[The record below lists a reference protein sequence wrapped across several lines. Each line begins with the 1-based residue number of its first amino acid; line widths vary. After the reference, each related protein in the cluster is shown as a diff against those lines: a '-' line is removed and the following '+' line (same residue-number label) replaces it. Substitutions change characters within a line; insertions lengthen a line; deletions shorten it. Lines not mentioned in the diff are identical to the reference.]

1 MKIKTITNYL
11 SVIVLALFVNN
22 IQAQYTSAACN
33 SAYENIL
40 TSGTFVANSAG
51 DDNLTT
57 IALPWTFTFYGVNQT
72 TVNVATNG
80 FLTFPGTNI
89 AGAPFTNLALAIGNN
104 GIFPFWDDLNGA
116 PGVYTQS
123 MGTAPNRR
131 FIIQWNKPF
140 FGGSDPV
147 DF

>member
-11 SVIVLALFVNN
+11 SVFVLALFVNN
-22 IQAQYTSAACN
+22 IQAQYTTAACN

-40 TSGTFVANSAG
+40 TSGTFVANSNG

-72 TVNVATNG
+72 TINVATNG

-89 AGAPFTNLALAIGNN
+89 AGAPFTNQPLAVGNN
-104 GIFPFWDDLNGA
+104 GIFPFWNDLNGA

-123 MGTAPNRR
+123 MGVAPNRR
-131 FIIQWNKPF
+131 FIIQ
-140 FGGSDPV
+140 
-147 DF
+147 